1 MPKRENSLNG
11 TPAGRNQA
19 PGNSPI
25 PDAQDRPIAR
35 ALISV
40 SDKTGLEPFA
50 SALARRGVAILS
62 TGGTARALRDAG
74 IAVTDVSDH
83 TGFPEIMDGRVK
95 TLHPAIHGGILAR
108 RQDAGHRAALAAHG
122 IADIDLVAVNLYPFE
137 KAVKDGAA
145 LDTCIETIDIG
156 GPAMIRA
163 AAKNHDD
170 VTVVVQPS
178 DYQAVME
185 EMAALDGA
193 TSLALRRRLAATA
206 FVRTAAYDAAIAR
219 RLAAETG
226 GGRLPAHMVFG
237 GARRKLLRYGE
248 NPHQSAALYVDAT
261 APTGIAQAA
270 LIQGKEPSYNN
281 LADADAAYGL
291 VREFGPPAI
300 AIIKHNN
307 PCGVGLGGTLA
318 AAYEKARACDPVS
331 AFGGVVAANRPLD
344 GAAARAIAALFT
356 EVVVAPD
363 ANEEARTVLAA
374 KGGLRVL
381 LTGAGAGEGGRD
393 LMVRALTGGYLVQ
406 TPDDARIAPS
416 ALRTVTR
423 RAPSAQEQADLLF
436 AFTVCKHVKSNA
448 IVLARDGATVG
459 VGAGQ
464 MSRVDSARIA
474 AQKAAEAASAAGEAR
489 SRAEGC
495 VAASDAFFP
504 FADGLLAVAEA
515 GATAVIQP
523 GGSKRDDEVIA
534 AADEQ
539 GLAMVFTGL
548 RHFRH

>member
-1 MPKRENSLNG
+1 MPDS
-11 TPAGRNQA
+11 PGR
-19 PGNSPI
+19 S
-25 PDAQDRPIAR
+25 IAR

-50 SALARRGVAILS
+50 AALARHGVAILS

-108 RQDAGHRAALAAHG
+108 RSDASHRAALEAHG
-122 IADIDLVAVNLYPFE
+122 IAGIDLVVVNLYPFE
-137 KAVKDGAA
+137 EAVREGAV
-145 LDTCIETIDIG
+145 LDRCIETIDIG

-163 AAKNHDD
+163 AAKNHED

-178 DYQAVME
+178 DYAAVMK
-185 EMAALDGA
+185 EMETMGGA
-193 TSLALRRRLAATA
+193 TSLGLRRRLAATA
-206 FVRTAAYDAAIAR
+206 FARTAAYDAAIAR
-219 RLAAETG
+219 RLAAETEDDL
-226 GGRLPAHMVFG
+226 LPPRFVFG
-237 GARRKLLRYGE
+237 GARSRLLRYGE
-248 NPHQSAALYVDAT
+248 NPHQAAALYVDPT
-261 APTGIAQAA
+261 APPGVAQAA

-307 PCGVGLGGTLA
+307 PCGVAVRDTLA
-318 AAYEKARACDPVS
+318 EAYEKARDCDPVS

-344 GAAARAIAALFT
+344 GATAGAIAGLFT

-363 ANEEARTVLAA
+363 ADDDARAILAE
-374 KGGLRVL
+374 KSGLRLL
-381 LTGAGAGEGGRD
+381 LTGPGPGDRKERV
-393 LMVRALTGGYLVQ
+393 MVRTLDDGFLVQ
-406 TPDDARIAPS
+406 TQDTARVTAE
-416 ALRTVTR
+416 ALKSVTK
-423 RAPSAQEQADLLF
+423 RAPTEQERADLLF
-436 AFTVCKHVKSNA
+436 AFTVAKHVKSNA
-448 IVLARDGATVG
+448 IVYAKDGATVG

-464 MSRVDSARIA
+464 MSRVDSSRIA
-474 AQKAAEAASAAGEAR
+474 AQKAADASAAAGEAR

-495 VAASDAFFP
+495 VVASDAFFP
-504 FADGLLAVAEA
+504 FADGLLAAAAA

-523 GGSKRDDEVIA
+523 GGSKRDAEVIA

-539 GLAMVFTGL
+539 GLAMVFTGV

>member
-1 MPKRENSLNG
+1 MPDS
-11 TPAGRNQA
+11 PGR
-19 PGNSPI
+19 S
-25 PDAQDRPIAR
+25 IAR

-50 SALARRGVAILS
+50 AALVRHGVAILS

-74 IAVTDVSDH
+74 IVVTDVSDH

-108 RQDAGHRAALAAHG
+108 RSDAGHRVALETHG
-122 IADIDLVAVNLYPFE
+122 IADIDLVVVNLYPFE
-137 KAVKDGAA
+137 EAVREGAV
-145 LDTCIETIDIG
+145 LDRCIETIDIG

-163 AAKNHDD
+163 AAKNHED

-178 DYQAVME
+178 DYAAVME
-185 EMAALDGA
+185 EMETMGGA
-193 TSLALRRRLAATA
+193 TSLGLRRRLAATA
-206 FVRTAAYDAAIAR
+206 FARTAAYDAAIAR
-219 RLAAETG
+219 RLAAETEDDL
-226 GGRLPAHMVFG
+226 LPPRFVFG
-237 GARRKLLRYGE
+237 GARSRLLRYGE
-248 NPHQSAALYVDAT
+248 NPHQAAALYVDPT
-261 APTGIAQAA
+261 APPGVAQAA

-307 PCGVGLGGTLA
+307 PCGVALDDSLA
-318 AAYEKARACDPVS
+318 AAYEKARDCDPVS

-344 GAAARAIAALFT
+344 GATARAIAGLFT

-363 ANEEARTVLAA
+363 ADDDARAILAE
-374 KGGLRVL
+374 KSGLRLL
-381 LTGAGAGEGGRD
+381 LTGPGPGVRKERV
-393 LMVRALTGGYLVQ
+393 MVRTLDDGFLVQ
-406 TPDDARIAPS
+406 TQDTARVTAE
-416 ALRTVTR
+416 ALKTVTE
-423 RAPSAQEQADLLF
+423 RAPTEQERADLPF
-436 AFTVCKHVKSNA
+436 AFTVAKHVKSNA
-448 IVLARDGATVG
+448 IVYAKDGATVG
-459 VGAGQ
+459 IGAGQ
-464 MSRVDSARIA
+464 MSRVDSSRIA
-474 AQKAAEAASAAGEAR
+474 AQKAADASAAAGEAR

-495 VAASDAFFP
+495 VVASDAFFP
-504 FADGLLAVAEA
+504 FADGLLAAAAA

-523 GGSKRDDEVIA
+523 GGSKRDAEVIA

-539 GLAMVFTGL
+539 GLAMVFTGV